1 MANLTVYVVRHGET
15 LLNTFNRMQ
24 GWCDSDLTDKGRQ
37 DAIKTGQT
45 IRSVHFDYTYSSDLN
60 RAIDTKNL
68 ILQQFDYTPK
78 VSRVNHD
85 FREILFGYFE
95 GLDSDAT
102 WRDVGQ
108 PAGYQTQEE
117 IIADKGLI
125 EARRLMHLAD
135 PSNLAETYEQVIH
148 RWQTGLN
155 QLLAECADGANVL
168 LVTHGTFIRTLADF
182 HHIDTLNNY
191 PKNGGISILKLTDN
205 DSDLITYNE

>member
-1 MANLTVYVVRHGET
+1 MVNLTVYVVRHGET

-24 GWCDSDLTDKGRQ
+24 GWCDSDLTAKGRQ
-37 DAIKTGQT
+37 DAIKTGQI

-60 RAIDTKNL
+60 RAIATKNL

-78 VSRVNHD
+78 VSTVDHD

-95 GLDSDAT
+95 GLDSDET
-102 WRDVGQ
+102 WQKVGQ
-108 PAGYQTQEE
+108 PAGYQTQEA
-117 IIADKGLI
+117 IIAAKGLT

-135 PSNLAETYEQVIH
+135 PSKLAETYDQVIG
-148 RWQTGLN
+148 RWRAGLKRMRASCTDN
-155 QLLAECADGANVL
+155 ANVL
-168 LVTHGTFIRTLADF
+168 LVTHGTFIRTLADY

-205 DSDLITYNE
+205 DSELITYNE

>member
-78 VSRVNHD
+78 VSKVDRD
-85 FREILFGYFE
+85 FREVFFGYFE

-102 WRDVGQ
+102 WREVGQ
-108 PAGYQTQEE
+108 PAGYQTQEA

-135 PSNLAETYEQVIH
+135 PHNLAETYAQVIN

-155 QLLAECADGANVL
+155 QLRNECADGANVL
-168 LVTHGTFIRTLADF
+168 LVTHGTFIRTLADH
-182 HHIDTLNNY
+182 HHINTLNNY
-191 PKNGGISILKLTDN
+191 PRNGGISILKLTDN
-205 DSDLITYNE
+205 ESQLLTYNE